1 MIDTNKYKIV
11 DLVDIDF
18 MIQIDS
24 FRLGSSET
32 SG

>member
-1 MIDTNKYKIV
+1 MIDTNKYKIL